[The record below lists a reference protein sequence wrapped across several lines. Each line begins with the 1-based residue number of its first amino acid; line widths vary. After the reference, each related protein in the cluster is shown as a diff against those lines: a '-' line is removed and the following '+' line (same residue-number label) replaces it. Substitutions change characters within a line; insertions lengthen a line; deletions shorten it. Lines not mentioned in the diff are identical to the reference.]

1 MANLT
6 EYSVVELSLVPWG
19 AVGRKFFLTKEDSM
33 DNAKL
38 VEEIM
43 KADFD
48 EKPIEQILKGA
59 GLTEKAQAALKAASR
74 MLNAC
79 KMDLP
84 EEMQKSLLPQLAKAL
99 DFGMPEVSKA
109 PTKKEDGSFDFEG
122 VDETVKTQVE
132 ALWKEKTEL
141 EAELAE
147 TKKGATDADKALAEI
162 KKSNEDLNAKLN
174 AEIDARVTKEYVA
187 KAAEF
192 KHLAINA
199 EEYGPIL
206 KKMAENDKAGYEKQL
221 EILKA
226 ADEAQ
231 AKLFVE
237 SGASGEAEGNA
248 YSVIEKEAV
257 AIMKESKGL
266 TKEQAVAKALEAKP
280 ELYEQY
286 RKECN

>member
-266 TKEQAVAKALEAKP
+266 TKAQAVAKALEAKP

>member
-174 AEIDARVTKEYVA
+174 AEIDTRVTKEYVA